1 MSSPQQQEQ
10 PQPSDSA
17 SVAFQTAETAAAA
30 APSSSSSPSG
40 RSASLS
46 PNASDERTE
55 PPLSPDARSAS
66 FAGHATI
73 GVSTATLW
81 RNKSVSCEGVRSFEA
96 ARKQQIDPYQE
107 KDMLYWQFFEKE
119 ILRARDENSR
129 LQRFFALRLQA
140 DLAYADSL
148 RKIRQVIERP
158 NNPTFPGA
166 SSTAGTGASPST
178 APPNATGTSGQTT
191 SGAPAPAPLEQLS
204 ILSTC
209 VKALNAL
216 GEVQQQLSEK
226 IVQFTNVVRRDVVL
240 RPLEEMIGTFEE
252 RTTAMLAE
260 GNRLDATLHALQRNV
275 LESFAKYDAI
285 FREMELERQ
294 SNVRPETKRDLWL
307 AEIAYCINVQK
318 LRQGRV
324 EYVKG
329 MSALFQQY
337 KTLEVLRV
345 TVLQTAIDTYIRKQ
359 KMLFEEL
366 SGAMSEP
373 MLATQRIE
381 PERDLITSIRRIPK
395 NFTAAALS
403 SDNTDQKLFGQ
414 LRSPISSPLLV
425 RCGFLKHQVSGSIFK
440 SWKDVLC
447 AITQDEFMHLIELK
461 ENANRSIVQSSEAM
475 LDAIATNEQTTDVVC
490 ASICL
495 TNCRITM
502 VGKSAVPT
510 FEITEMSHAS
520 GLFSSM
526 FRIESTRK
534 FTFQCSSQSDL
545 IDWVVAAKR
554 FISSAVSTT
563 TI

>member
-1 MSSPQQQEQ
+1 MSSQPPTEPPQ
-10 PQPSDSA
+10 D
-17 SVAFQTAETAAAA
+17 AAAVGA
-30 APSSSSSPSG
+30 VTAQMEALQTTPSSPSG

-46 PNASDERTE
+46 PSAIEEPTER
-55 PPLSPDARSAS
+55 PLSPDARSAS

-73 GVSTATLW
+73 GVSSATLW
-81 RNKSVSCEGVRSFEA
+81 RNKSVSCEGIRSFEA
-96 ARKQQIDPYQE
+96 ARKQQIDPFQE
-107 KDMLYWQFFEKE
+107 KDMFYWQFFEKE

-158 NNPTFPGA
+158 SNPTFPG
-166 SSTAGTGASPST
+166 STAAVT
-178 APPNATGTSGQTT
+178 
-191 SGAPAPAPLEQLS
+191 GAPATAAAPTTTTGSGQAPSGAQAASSLDQLS
-204 ILSTC
+204 VLSTC

-226 IVQFTNVVRRDVVL
+226 IVQFTSVVRRDVVL
-240 RPLEEMIGTFEE
+240 RPLEEMIGTFDE

-260 GNRLDATLHALQRNV
+260 GNRLDAMLHALQRNV
-275 LESFAKYDAI
+275 IESFSKYDAI

-294 SNVRPETKRDLWL
+294 SNIRPETKRDLWL

-345 TVLQTAIDTYIRKQ
+345 TVLQTAVDTYIRKQ
-359 KMLFEEL
+359 KMLYEEL
-366 SGAMSEP
+366 SAAMSEP
-373 MLATQRIE
+373 MLATQ
-381 PERDLITSIRRIPK
+381 
-395 NFTAAALS
+395 FTAAALS
-403 SDNTDQKLFGQ
+403 SDNTDQKLFSQ

-475 LDAIATNEQTTDVVC
+475 LDAISTNELTTDVVC
-490 ASICL
+490 SSICL

-510 FEITEMSHAS
+510 FEITEMSQAS